1 VARIALIK
9 PPATYADWFAR
20 PVLGLSTISAVL
32 SESGFENQIFD
43 ALFWGWSEEEL
54 VRRVAAYDPDLIGVT
69 AMTHE
74 ITRAAR
80 IVASLKA
87 RLGDRPTVVG
97 GPHITA
103 LPERTLAEFPVF
115 DYGVYGEGERTTVE
129 LVKCLFGGKPAPD
142 LRAIEGIVFR
152 NGDQIVVN
160 EPRPFLT
167 AQELDELPYPAF
179 DQYYGDDRNALTGS
193 ESYYVMYTA
202 RGCPYRCSFCMQVL
216 GRKVRGMSPERI
228 VGEIEYAISR
238 YGAHTVDFAD
248 EIFLFDSPRTRKTL
262 QMMIDRG
269 LSNRIRWS
277 GLTRAN
283 MVSRELIALAKRAGC
298 FDLEMGVESGDDEI
312 LRRIHK
318 QITVEQVREAVQIIK
333 DHDITLGACFILGH
347 PHETHETARKTIDLA
362 VELNTDTIAV
372 GLMVP
377 YPGTEIYEMAKQG
390 RGGYRLLSEDWSKY
404 DKYGGKSLELEA
416 VSYEELVRYQRRAY
430 IQLYLKNFRVFDMVD
445 YIWRRRRSLWYFLA
459 RKVRATLDRGPKE
472 EHVSGRLAR

>member
-1 VARIALIK
+1 MARIALIK

-74 ITRAAR
+74 ITRAAH
-80 IVASLKA
+80 IVASLKEE
-87 RLGDRPTVVG
+87 LGDRPAVVG

-103 LPERTLAEFPVF
+103 LPERTLAEFPIF

-129 LVKCLFGGKPAPD
+129 LVKYLFGGESAPD

-179 DQYYGDDRNALTGS
+179 DQYYGDDRNALAGS

-228 VGEIEYAISR
+228 VREIEYAISR

-248 EIFLFDSPRTRKTL
+248 EIFLFDSPRTRTTL

-269 LSNRIRWS
+269 LSNQIRWS

-318 QITVEQVREAVQIIK
+318 QITVEQVREAAQIIK
-333 DHDITLGACFILGH
+333 DHDNTLGACFMLGQ
-347 PHETHETARKTIDLA
+347 PHETHQTGRKTLDLA

-390 RGGYRLLSEDWSKY
+390 HGGYRLLSEDWSKY

-459 RKVRATLDRGPKE
+459 RKVRAALDGGPKE